1 VGASGRTEFGGTV
14 LVDSAATVFDPAKP
28 APDPFR
34 RERRF
39 AVDEGVKR
47 KSVGVLS
54 ASVLQA

>member
-1 VGASGRTEFGGTV
+1 V
-14 LVDSAATVFDPAKP
+14 LVDSAVTVFEPAKP

-47 KSVGVLS
+47 ESVGVLS